1 MKRIVIVGGVA
12 GGMSAATRLRRLDAT
27 AEIIVLEKSGY
38 VSYANC
44 GLPYYVGGVIETE
57 DALLLQTPD
66 SLHKRFRLDVRVAS
80 EALSINRALKT
91 IAVRNLATGEEYE
104 ITYDKLILSPG
115 ASPIR
120 PNIPGSERAMTLRTV
135 EDVERIALAVIEK
148 PKTAVVIGGGFI
160 GVEIAENLIHKGI
173 ATSIVEAAPQ
183 VLAPLDIEMA
193 TFVHSELARNGVNL
207 FLGNSVV
214 AIGEH
219 SVELS
224 DGRHVDAEMVIM
236 AIGVRPDVDLARGA
250 GITIGERGGI
260 EVNQFNQTND
270 LDIYAIGD
278 AAQKKDAL
286 DGTSTLV
293 PLANLANRHGRVVA
307 DHILGRDVRVVPT
320 IGTAIVKVFE
330 LTIATTG
337 WNEKRLKT
345 TGREFKVVHTHPS
358 SHAGYYPGAE
368 QMSLKL
374 IFDSKSGEIYGA
386 QGVGYEGVDKRIDVI
401 ATAIRGGITAPELA
415 DLELAY
421 APPFGSAKDAVNMLG
436 YVAENAISGL
446 VKTLQ
451 WSEVGEHKLL
461 DVRSKS
467 EFAAGSIPGAIN
479 IPVDELRERIGEV
492 PTHDVLVLCQV
503 GQRGHTATLLLNELG
518 ISAKNLDGGYR
529 TWVNSPAAITYH
541 SITEKEKEAVNV

>member
-1 MKRIVIVGGVA
+1 VRI
-12 GGMSAATRLRRLDAT
+12 
-27 AEIIVLEKSGY
+27 
-38 VSYANC
+38 
-44 GLPYYVGGVIETE
+44 
-57 DALLLQTPD
+57 
-66 SLHKRFRLDVRVAS
+66 AS

-91 IAVRNLATGEEYE
+91 IAVRNLLTGEEYE
-104 ITYDKLILSPG
+104 LNYDKLVLSPG

-120 PNIPGSERAMTLRTV
+120 PNFPGSERAMTLRTV
-135 EDVERIALAVIEK
+135 EDVERIALAVTDK
-148 PKTAVVIGGGFI
+148 PKSAVVIGGGFI

-173 ATSIVEAAPQ
+173 PTSIVEAAPQ

-193 TFVHSELARNGVNL
+193 SFVHTELERNGVNL
-207 FLGNSVV
+207 FLGKSVV
-214 AIGEH
+214 AIGEKT
-219 SVELS
+219 VELS
-224 DGRHVDAEMVIM
+224 DGRHVDGEIVIM
-236 AIGVRPDVDLARGA
+236 AIGVRPDVGLAQNA

-260 EVNQFNQTND
+260 DVNEFNQTSD
-270 LDIYAIGD
+270 KDIYAIGD

-337 WNEKRLKT
+337 WNEKRLST
-345 TGREFKVVHTHPS
+345 TDREYKVIHTHPS

-374 IFDSKSGEIYGA
+374 IFDAITGEIYGA

-436 YVAENAISGL
+436 YVAENQISGL
-446 VKTLQ
+446 VETLQ
-451 WSEVGEHKLL
+451 WNQVGTHNLL

-467 EFAAGSIPGAIN
+467 EFAAGSLPGAIN
-479 IPVDELRERIGEV
+479 IPVDELRERISEV

-518 ISAKNLDGGYR
+518 IDAKNLDGGYR

-541 SITEKEKEAVNV
+541 STTEKEKEVVNV

>member
-1 MKRIVIVGGVA
+1 
-12 GGMSAATRLRRLDAT
+12 MSAATRLRRLDAT

>member
-1 MKRIVIVGGVA
+1 MKKIVIVGGVA

-27 AEIIVLEKSGY
+27 AEIIVLEKSGH

-66 SLHKRFRLDVRVAS
+66 SLHKRFRLDVRIAS

-91 IAVRNLATGEEYE
+91 IAVRNLLTGEEYE
-104 ITYDKLILSPG
+104 LNYDKLVLSPG

-120 PNIPGSERAMTLRTV
+120 PNFPGSERAMTLRTV
-135 EDVERIALAVIEK
+135 EDVERIALAVTDK
-148 PKTAVVIGGGFI
+148 PKSAVVIGGGFI

-173 ATSIVEAAPQ
+173 PTSIVEAAPQ

-193 TFVHSELARNGVNL
+193 SFVHTELARNGVNL
-207 FLGNSVV
+207 FLGKSVV
-214 AIGEH
+214 AIGEKT
-219 SVELS
+219 VELS
-224 DGRHVDAEMVIM
+224 DGRHVDGEIVIM
-236 AIGVRPDVDLARGA
+236 AIGVRPDVGLAQNA

-260 EVNQFNQTND
+260 DVNEFNQTSD
-270 LDIYAIGD
+270 KDIYAIGD

-337 WNEKRLKT
+337 WNEKRLST
-345 TGREFKVVHTHPS
+345 TDRKYKVIHTHPS

-374 IFDSKSGEIYGA
+374 IFDAITGEIYGA

-436 YVAENAISGL
+436 YVAENQISGL
-446 VKTLQ
+446 VETLQ
-451 WSEVGEHKLL
+451 WNQVGEHNLL
-461 DVRSKS
+461 DVRAKS
-467 EFAAGSIPGAIN
+467 EFAAGSLPGAIN
-479 IPVDELRERIGEV
+479 IPVDELRERINEV
-492 PTHDVLVLCQV
+492 PTRDLLVVCQV

-518 ISAKNLDGGYR
+518 IGAKNLDGGYR

-541 SITEKEKEAVNV
+541 STTEKEKEVVNV